1 MVIQLSVLFD
11 LTVCKHWNH
20 MIPRP
25 MFDHSCLLQK
35 EINKVKI
42 FPQLGSQSD
51 PVSGNIYKP
60 KLKKKRR
67 QTTQNL
73 TNIEKARKAISMI

>member
-42 FPQLGSQSD
+42 FPQLGSQSE
-51 PVSGNIYKP
+51 PVSGDKTNQNCLGWANKNNRM
-60 KLKKKRR
+60 KKEDKQLK
-67 QTTQNL
+67 
-73 TNIEKARKAISMI
+73 I